1 MFINFWYWAAKS
13 DELGETPLQRRMLG
27 QDFVLFR
34 DSQGAAHCLS
44 DVCVH
49 RGGSLSHG
57 KRKGDCVECPYHGWQ
72 FNGDGVCT
80 RIPSMGPDAK
90 IPARAKVDSYPTIE
104 RYGLVFA
111 FLGDLPEAERPPIMD
126 IPEFG
131 REGWRETYQVFEW
144 DFDYKRSIENGIDS
158 AHNEFVH
165 TTHIAQNLADEHYI
179 VPDIDLLDTEWGTGF
194 YSRMPAQPL
203 TEERMRKE
211 SGRDK
216 EAEITVGTGHHGPS
230 CLWTYIRP
238 SETMKIHQYLLET
251 PVDTGRTRLVLI
263 NMRNFMPT
271 EEMDEPVNERN
282 RFVALQDRDVLLG
295 VRPKITPRTN
305 TREVFVPADK
315 PIARYREFVKEW
327 EGRGWRIDT
336 DEVECNE
343 GKVAYAI
350 PSPARRESKGWVLD
364 AVPLLPAAQVR
375 AQAAE

>member
-13 DELGETPLQRRMLG
+13 DELGETLLHRRMLG

-34 DSQGAAHCLS
+34 DSRGAAHCLS

-49 RGGSLSHG
+49 RGGSLAHG

-90 IPARAKVDSYPTIE
+90 IPARAKVDSYPVVE

-131 REGWRETYQVFEW
+131 KEGWRETYQVFEW

-211 SGRDK
+211 SGREK

-230 CLWTYIRP
+230 CLWTYIHP

-251 PVDTGRTRLVLI
+251 PVDAGRTRLVLV
-263 NMRNFMPT
+263 NLRDFMPT

-282 RFVALQDRDVLLG
+282 KFVALQDRDVLLG

-305 TREVFVPADK
+305 TREIFVPADK

-327 EGRGWRIDT
+327 ESRGWRIDV
-336 DEVECNE
+336 DKVERNDD
-343 GKVAYAI
+343 KAAYAI

-364 AVPLLPAAQVR
+364 AVPLLPASQVR

>member
-13 DELGETPLQRRMLG
+13 DELTEAPLQRRMLG

-34 DSQGAAHCLS
+34 DSEGTAHCLS

-57 KRKGDCVECPYHGWQ
+57 KFKGDCVECPYHGWQ
-72 FNGDGVCT
+72 FNGEGACT
-80 RIPSMGPDAK
+80 HIPSMGPDAK
-90 IPARAKVDSYPTIE
+90 IPSRAKINAYPTVE
-104 RYGLVFA
+104 RYGLVFT
-111 FLGDLPEAERPPIMD
+111 FLGDLPDAERPPI
-126 IPEFG
+126 IELPEFG
-131 REGWRETYQVFEW
+131 QEGWRDTYQVFEW

-165 TTHIAQNLADEHYI
+165 TTHIAENLADEHYI
-179 VPDIDLLDTEWGTGF
+179 VPAIDLLDTAWGTGF

-211 SGRDK
+211 SGRDG
-216 EAEITVGTGHHGPS
+216 EAVITVGTGHHGPS
-230 CLWTYIRP
+230 CLWTYIHP

-251 PVDTGRTRLVLI
+251 PIDAGRTRLVLL
-263 NMRNFMPT
+263 NLRDFMPT
-271 EEMDEPVNERN
+271 PEMDEPVNERN
-282 RFVALQDRDVLLG
+282 KFVALEDREILLR

-305 TREVFVPADK
+305 TKETFVPSDK

-327 EGRGWRIDT
+327 EGRGWRIDV
-336 DEVECNE
+336 DEVEHNE

-350 PSPARRESKGWVLD
+350 PSPARRQSKGWALD
-364 AVPLLPAAQVR
+364 PIPLLPTAQPQ
-375 AQAAE
+375 AKAAE

>member
-13 DELGETPLQRRMLG
+13 DELGETLLHRRMLG

-34 DSQGAAHCLS
+34 DSRGAAHCLS

-49 RGGSLSHG
+49 RGGSLVHG

-90 IPARAKVDSYPTIE
+90 IPARAKVDSYPVVE

-131 REGWRETYQVFEW
+131 KEGWRETYQVFEW

-211 SGRDK
+211 SGREK

-230 CLWTYIRP
+230 CLWTYIHP

-251 PVDTGRTRLVLI
+251 PVDAGRTRLVLV
-263 NMRNFMPT
+263 NLRDFMPT

-282 RFVALQDRDVLLG
+282 KFVALQDRDVLLG

-305 TREVFVPADK
+305 TREIFVPADK

-327 EGRGWRIDT
+327 ESRGWRIDV
-336 DEVECNE
+336 DEVERNDD
-343 GKVAYAI
+343 KAAYAI

-364 AVPLLPAAQVR
+364 AVPLLPASQVR